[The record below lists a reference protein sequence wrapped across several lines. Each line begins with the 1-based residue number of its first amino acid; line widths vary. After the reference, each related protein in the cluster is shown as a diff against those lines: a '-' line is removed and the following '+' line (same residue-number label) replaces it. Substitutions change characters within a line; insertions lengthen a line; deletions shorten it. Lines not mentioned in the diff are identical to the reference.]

1 MTVSGFSTD
10 STIVRPPPPESRPH
24 SGAASSSSRCG
35 PAAIV
40 ASLHGRT
47 GKSLLARVL
56 AEYFLLTG
64 TRPLLFD
71 TDTAEC
77 TLYSWFRD
85 DTVVIDV
92 ALVRDQ
98 MTLFDTM
105 AQSAPQAR
113 VVDVSHHVFRRFFR
127 VMQDSRFGQEARMCG
142 VEPLI
147 FYILDRDPD
156 AYATA
161 LALHA
166 RFEDCGLILVDN
178 AFVGRAKEKTRQS
191 AAYRTLA
198 GHDRTLALP
207 LLSRDIVDV
216 IEDGEV
222 SLGAIMTRPLSRD
235 DGGKLVDGLDFEQ
248 RVELRGWLLKVF
260 REISRVIRPQQTQ
273 APALAPAEAP
283 G

>member
-1 MTVSGFSTD
+1 MSMTVSGFSTD
-10 STIVRPPPPESRPH
+10 STIVRRPRPEQRPR
-24 SGAASSSSRCG
+24 SETARSSSQCG
-35 PAAIV
+35 PAVIV

-71 TDTAEC
+71 TDTAER
-77 TLYSWFRD
+77 TLHSCFRD

-92 ALVRDQ
+92 TLVRDQ

-105 AQSAPQAR
+105 AKHAPPAR
-113 VVDVSHHVFRRFFR
+113 VVDVSHHAFRRFFR
-127 VMQDSRFGQEARMCG
+127 VMQDSRFGREARMCG

-147 FYILDRDPD
+147 FYFLDRDPD

-161 LALHA
+161 LALRA

-178 AFVGRAKEKTRQS
+178 AYVGRAKEKTRRS
-191 AAYRTLA
+191 AAYGALA
-198 GHDRTLALP
+198 GHDRTIVLP
-207 LLSRDIVDV
+207 LLGRDIVDR

-222 SLGAIMTRPLSRD
+222 SLGELMMRPLSRGD
-235 DGGKLVDGLDFEQ
+235 GKLVDGMDFEQ
-248 RVELRGWLLKVF
+248 RAELRNWLVKVF
-260 REISRVIRPQQTQ
+260 REISRVIRPSQ
-273 APALAPAEAP
+273 AADA